1 MNPNPPSAPDAKTPT
16 AIEVLRFCA
25 DVAPDFWFPSVF
37 SRQAGID
44 RESLNE
50 PVWMLVKAGLVSVAD
65 WTKGRG
71 QGFSLTPAGLQMLA
85 DPSQLPEMRS
95 LANSHRPGSDPVHE
109 ATLGLT
115 AYDRG
120 EITRA
125 AFLSP
130 RPSIVAPAIL
140 FACLVWF
147 LIGGV
152 VAWRV
157 GSSVATY
164 LREGDIKILLRI
176 GAISG
181 PELLRGEWWRLL
193 SAGFVH
199 VGTIHLLVN
208 LFALSVIGPI
218 AENLWGRWRFALL
231 YVLSGVGAAA
241 AAAAIHPHG
250 VTAGA
255 SGSIWGLIIAVLAW
269 LLRYRDH
276 LPPAI
281 VSEWLRRFVL
291 VIGVNAVL
299 SLTPGV
305 SWEGHLFGGVVGL
318 FAGLFLDW
326 TRPGA
331 RRRKVAAGAI
341 GLVAVLVGIVGALLV
356 ISYST
361 PDWKNLR
368 TPPEPIQVARPP
380 VANTALTAEVN
391 SLVNAL
397 HPARLRRLQQSL
409 VIATVNPNGNAD
421 KSTREQLQLLRNDA
435 DMIDKLLLAMTA
447 ESRAKMQ
454 TYLNEVRASVSLIE
468 VRLNAAR
475 LPSAEQGEQL
485 DAQFTRAEHAWAAL
499 TTK

>member
-1 MNPNPPSAPDAKTPT
+1 MNPNPAAAADVKTPT
-16 AIEVLRFCA
+16 AVEVLRFCA

-37 SRQAGID
+37 ARHTGID

-85 DPSQLPEMRS
+85 DPSQLPEIRS
-95 LANSHRPGSDPVHE
+95 LATSRRPGSD
-109 ATLGLT
+109 ATPGLT

-130 RPSIVAPAIL
+130 RSAIVAPAIL

-147 LIGGV
+147 VIGGA

-157 GSSVATY
+157 GSSVGTY

-193 SAGFVH
+193 TAGFVH

-231 YVLSGVGAAA
+231 YLISGVGAAA

-299 SLTPGV
+299 SFSPGV

-368 TPPEPIQVARPP
+368 TPPDRIQVASVP

-391 SLVNAL
+391 RLVNAL

-409 VIATVNPNGNAD
+409 VIATLNPNGNAD
-421 KSTREQLQLLRNDA
+421 KSAREQLQLLRNDA
-435 DMIDKLLLAMTA
+435 DTIEKLLLAMTA

-454 TYLNEVRASVSLIE
+454 IYLNEVRASVGLLE

-475 LPSAEQGEQL
+475 LPTAEQGEQL
-485 DAQFTRAEHAWAAL
+485 DAQFTRAEQAWTAL